1 MLSGLIWKTLAR
13 KNLKKQSRLVFL
25 LKALFLL
32 KTIFCLYFSPIVKLW
47 RRKKVIFKVF
57 VFWKYS
63 KNLTA
68 FKKWWAR
75 GRINNLMAA
84 GVVLKSVYQK
94 QYWYLHLHPQQSF
107 SIRYDTM
114 WISQDKFQC
123 LLWIDTIW
131 ISQDKLQYLVWIL
144 RLFLS
149 LSQWRI
155 QGCFNIQDGAL
166 YNNS

>member
-1 MLSGLIWKTLAR
+1 MLRRNETLSSLTWEMLAR
-13 KNLKKQSRLVFL
+13 KNIKKHKRLVL
-25 LKALFLL
+25 RLEALYLV
-32 KTIFCLYFSPIVKLW
+32 KNIFCLYFSPIPKLW
-47 RRKKVIFKVF
+47 SRKKVIFKVF
-57 VFWKYS
+57 VFWRYS
-63 KNLTA
+63 KALIA

-84 GVVLKSVYQK
+84 GVVLKSIYQK
-94 QYWYLHLHPQQSF
+94 QYWHLNLHPQQSF
-107 SIRYDTM
+107 SIRYDTI

-149 LSQWRI
+149 LSHWRI
-155 QGCFNIQDGAL
+155 
-166 YNNS
+166 